1 MLLHYRSSHQRRF
14 MQKSVLR
21 NFVKITGKRLCQGLF
36 FNKVAG
42 LRPAQLRKKRHLHS
56 CFPLNFAKF
65 LRTPFFTEHVWTTVS
80 YISFSYILEKFE
92 SILTGLQISFSNSHF
107 LSTGA
112 ISARRNSFGNSPLS
126 TQ

>member
-1 MLLHYRSSHQRRF
+1 

-92 SILTGLQISFSNSHF
+92 SILTGLQISFSHSHF